1 MSDSPKPGKAVLGP
15 QRSLDEGFE
24 SDPDRA
30 PSDSDSTSGI
40 ASGTSTSSNGSISS
54 CISSVPIVAECT
66 CTTPAFDLLHRTD
79 RDGVRHTEIARRIMP
94 ITNKP
99 EIASEIRAD
108 VDVTA
113 PVRIQS
119 SVSNAASKVRL
130 VPLPEPQNL
139 VTISDRPRKMK
150 QRAPMPPSSTQCLTL
165 SQMPTLLDAYARNM
179 SQQPRYIHVLAA
191 SNSSTRL
198 YPWQHH
204 SRNHTNTWTHTV
216 PRIPKNIQQHYH
228 PLQHNLVAN
237 SAITTRR
244 RSSGGSTG
252 GLSQKLRDL
261 ALSAGKKSVGK
272 ANQSSLHNGA
282 PLKPVIK
289 TRRGGQDVQKKV
301 TFSAF
306 ATVQVV

>member
-1 MSDSPKPGKAVLGP
+1 MSDSPGKAVLGP

-40 ASGTSTSSNGSISS
+40 ASGTSTSSTGSISS

-66 CTTPAFDLLHRTD
+66 CTTPAFDLLQRTD
-79 RDGVRHTEIARRIMP
+79 RDGVRHTEISRRVMP
-94 ITNKP
+94 INNKP

-113 PVRIQS
+113 PVRIPTT
-119 SVSNAASKVRL
+119 NAASKVRL

-139 VTISDRPRKMK
+139 VTITDRPRKLK
-150 QRAPMPPSSTQCLTL
+150 QRAPMPPSTSQCLTL

-179 SQQPRYIHVLAA
+179 SQQQPRYIHVLAA
-191 SNSSTRL
+191 SNSSSRL
-198 YPWQHH
+198 YPWQPHN
-204 SRNHTNTWTHTV
+204 RNHANTWTHTV
-216 PRIPKNIQQHYH
+216 PRIPKNMQQQYH
-228 PLQHNLVAN
+228 PLQHNFVAS
-237 SAITTRR
+237 SAINTRR

-261 ALSAGKKSVGK
+261 ALSAGRKSVGK
-272 ANQSSLHNGA
+272 SNQNSLHNGA

-289 TRRGGQDVQKKV
+289 TRRSGQDVQKKV